1 MTIGTLLG
9 TPNREPQEYSRN
21 IIEYK
26 DPGRYIPTIFLLCSW
41 GSLFG
46 VPIEVPLMTIVDN
59 RLTSRNPRSATLPAA
74 LNPNPFVS
82 SRPM

>member
-1 MTIGTLLG
+1 MG

-26 DPGRYIPTIFLLCSW
+26 GPGRYIPIIFVLYFW

-46 VPIEVPLMTIVDN
+46 VPIKVPLLGLRT
-59 RLTSRNPRSATLPAA
+59 
-74 LNPNPFVS
+74 
-82 SRPM
+82 